1 MLVWDEA
8 DVLSVLEVLPEVEH
22 DGIWHRY
29 VVQRHGIELTV
40 TIYQYDA
47 DVWFEMRSLGIEK
60 PIFSMRV
67 TDCPG
72 IARRLDSTGEYLE
85 FAASKCFGSRYDGEQ
100 PMPYGVR
107 VYIKPMI
114 NVALF
119 G

>member
-47 DVWFEMRSLGIEK
+47 DVWFEMRSLG
-60 PIFSMRV
+60 
-67 TDCPG
+67 
-72 IARRLDSTGEYLE
+72 RL
-85 FAASKCFGSRYDGEQ
+85 
-100 PMPYGVR
+100 
-107 VYIKPMI
+107 
-114 NVALF
+114 
-119 G
+119 